1 MDLCLTFYFMLSFVP
16 LFLSF
21 LAFGLFY
28 LNDATFLSSQWEVLL
43 SLFFKITHLWRYK
56 SHSTQFRVYFSGF
69 FMYSE
74 VQPSAQSIVD
84 HCHHPE
90 RNPLPLGSYFLFCL
104 HCPPHP
110 PLQTTSHLSPC
121 GCNVY
126 NVTFCV
132 WLLSFIMCSR
142 AICV

>member
-1 MDLCLTFYFMLSFVP
+1 MLSFVP

-28 LNDATFLSSQWEVLL
+28 LNDATFLSSQCEDLL

-74 VQPSAQSIVD
+74 VQPSAQSNGSPVTPSLLVPLCD
-84 HCHHPE
+84 PSPHH
-90 RNPLPLGSYFLFCL
+90 
-104 HCPPHP
+104 
-110 PLQTTSHLSPC
+110 TSLSPK
-121 GCNVY
+121 
-126 NVTFCV
+126 VTTG
-132 WLLSFIMCSR
+132 LLSIFSHFVFPRILYRWNHTACSLFTLTPFPQPN
-142 AICV
+142 